1 MILFRTS
8 RPVCVLLRDECV
20 AALYFRSDLNLMPC
34 AADAQK
40 KKPNKLLR
48 KKSTHTHTEE
58 KKLRI
63 YSTVSRN
70 EASFFIYTRKSEICH
85 NTLSDVDVII
95 IFA

>member
-40 KKPNKLLR
+40 KNPTNCYV
-48 KKSTHTHTEE
+48 KKTHTHTEE